1 MLDLPSTRL
10 ICEENLDE
18 SSAEKSRR
26 RLKKTWR
33 RDFAKKER
41 KKKIGVGHRR
51 EMGENS
57 SNFLVTVARWP
68 LLISRRSI

>member
-1 MLDLPSTRL
+1 MLDLPSIRL

-41 KKKIGVGHRR
+41 KKK
-51 EMGENS
+51 
-57 SNFLVTVARWP
+57 
-68 LLISRRSI
+68 

>member
-41 KKKIGVGHRR
+41 KKKIGVGHQRNGR
-51 EMGENS
+51 KFIEFPCDGG
-57 SNFLVTVARWP
+57 
-68 LLISRRSI
+68 